1 LGDPFEDLE
10 INDTLQDSRL
20 VPITQSG
27 DPIRKRFNKQYLE
40 EMLRENLALGRI
52 KELLDRTGSL

>member
-40 EMLRENLALGRI
+40 EMLRENLALG
-52 KELLDRTGSL
+52 KLKASDSG